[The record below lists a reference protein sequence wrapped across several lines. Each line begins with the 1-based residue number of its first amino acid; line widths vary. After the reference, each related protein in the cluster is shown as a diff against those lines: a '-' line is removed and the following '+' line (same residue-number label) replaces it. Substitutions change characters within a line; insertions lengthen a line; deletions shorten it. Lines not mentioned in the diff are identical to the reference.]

1 MSRSICNVSF
11 DRAVCICCFG
21 RYYRLGWKS
30 TVSGMSVAVQI
41 VQLLGRSEAATVNHP
56 IPHLGVGL
64 LEIIVD
70 DSPVVGTRQ
79 LRVLELVLCLCQ
91 SFIQAI
97 LSLRTAAPQSTL

>member
-1 MSRSICNVSF
+1 MYMLFWKVLSLGMEISSVWH
-11 DRAVCICCFG
+11 VC
-21 RYYRLGWKS
+21 
-30 TVSGMSVAVQI
+30 VQI